1 MPKNLVELIKA
12 SGQAGTAGQ
21 SFKSQVTGASGGGVS
36 MTSYLLGAEGSVS
49 GTPAP
54 AGENSIYASGTTF
67 TLGIGF
73 SGYGSNFNQIRRNG
87 TAPWSFTGSAA
98 NTINSVTWSESP
110 GTATVSVTVYG
121 EYDANTIQ
129 TLTNFNA
136 WFTGYQSPNEPAGA
150 GGESVTVT
158 PTIAGSGSASGSD
171 VRSIQFIYDPD
182 TALFN
187 PSYTSTTWSFD
198 IYRRAYESWTTRNE
212 WEMHTDANYNNVI
225 GTNTYVF
232 TSYPGDSYTVGY
244 ARHRLKAAYNGGTPG
259 SWTNY
264 GAVSWADP
272 REAQ

>member
-1 MPKNLVELIKA
+1 MPRNLVELIKA

-36 MTSYLLGAEGSVS
+36 MTSYLLGSEGSVS

-54 AGENSIYASGTTF
+54 PGENSIYASGTTF

-87 TAPWSFTGSAA
+87 TAPWSFTGTAA

-121 EYDANTIQ
+121 VYDSNTIP
-129 TLTNFNA
+129 TLVNFNA
-136 WFTGYQSPNEPAGA
+136 WFTGYQSPNEPAGSGA
-150 GGESVTVT
+150 ESVSVT
-158 PTIAGSGSASGSD
+158 PTTTGGGMASGSD
-171 VRSIQFIYDPD
+171 VSSIQFVYDPD

-198 IYRRAYESWTTRNE
+198 LHRRAYESWTTRYE
-212 WEMHTDANYNNVI
+212 WRIHPDANYNNPI
-225 GTNTYVF
+225 GTNSYSF
-232 TSYPGDSYTVGY
+232 TSYPGDNYTVGY
-244 ARHRLKAAYNGGTPG
+244 VEYRLKAEYGGGGAYTP
-259 SWTNY
+259 Y
-264 GAVSWADP
+264 GAVLWDDP